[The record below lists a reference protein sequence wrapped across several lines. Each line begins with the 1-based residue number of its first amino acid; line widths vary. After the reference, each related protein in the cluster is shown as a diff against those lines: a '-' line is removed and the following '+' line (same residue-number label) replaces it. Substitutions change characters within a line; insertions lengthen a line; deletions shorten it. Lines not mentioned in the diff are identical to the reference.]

1 MCGLE
6 VGQAMLRASRGY
18 ARPQERGALLLRA
31 ALPRTARQDSLH
43 RCFAGPWET
52 VGFGIM
58 GAYGLVKLDE
68 FEKSSRVKYDKVLKM
83 KLERNR
89 VRAHADRC
97 SAPRRRC
104 MQPRV
109 APPRDR

>member
-1 MCGLE
+1 M
-6 VGQAMLRASRGY
+6 
-18 ARPQERGALLLRA
+18 
-31 ALPRTARQDSLH
+31 ALPRTARQH

-58 GAYGLVKLDE
+58 GAYGLNKLDE
-68 FEKSSRVKYDKVLKM
+68 FEKSSRIKLDKVLKM

-89 VRAHADRC
+89 VRADRC

-109 APPRDR
+109 TPPRDR

>member
-1 MCGLE
+1 MGWRWGRRCCGLA
-6 VGQAMLRASRGY
+6 GDTP
-18 ARPQERGALLLRA
+18 ARKRV
-31 ALPRTARQDSLH
+31 ARYCGGRPCPAPH
-43 RCFAGPWET
+43 ANNVAFAGPWET

-58 GAYGLVKLDE
+58 GAYGLNKLDE
-68 FEKSSRVKYDKVLKM
+68 FEKSSRVKYDKELKR

-89 VRAHADRC
+89 VRAHADL
-97 SAPRRRC
+97 RRC